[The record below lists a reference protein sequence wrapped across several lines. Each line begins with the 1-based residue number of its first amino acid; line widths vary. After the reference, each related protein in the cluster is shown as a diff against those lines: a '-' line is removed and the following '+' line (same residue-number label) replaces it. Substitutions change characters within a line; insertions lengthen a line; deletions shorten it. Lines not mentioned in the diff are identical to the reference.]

1 MVLDTENLSPG
12 RQTVGID
19 IGDADQ
25 GSCPAKG
32 LSDLGADILCG
43 AGNDDNAIVETKLHL

>member
-25 GSCPAKG
+25 GPRPAKG